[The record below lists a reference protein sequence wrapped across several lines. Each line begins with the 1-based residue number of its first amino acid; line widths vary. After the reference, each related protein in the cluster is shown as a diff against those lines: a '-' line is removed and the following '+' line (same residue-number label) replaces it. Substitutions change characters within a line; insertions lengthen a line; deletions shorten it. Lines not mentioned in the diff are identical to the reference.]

1 MVRNKESTF
10 MSNINYNNIST
21 LISNWFL
28 NRSDEQI
35 QVIDEKLVKKAIN
48 IVIYLHPQN
57 TDEVFLQ
64 LCALNLLNAAIKTE
78 TYKDY
83 LSYDLIKT
91 NAAKLVTV
99 IDNLKKDSISYY
111 YNKEEYCLYFELSGI
126 VFSFHHVPLTNEIL
140 KASFANPITWPGIR
154 LQKIAHSLLNYT
166 INSLEDD
173 TEIKAIIEKE
183 TLEINKSNEGND
195 ATSLLSYV
203 DKDKSISKKDVTSPN
218 EKSNE
223 SIIIPNEVREN
234 VAKQILSIVSE
245 YCIPDPKGWFDL
257 VKIAPKLKANG
268 VDYSLY
274 GFQKL
279 ALFLEAIFGDS
290 MQRRNV
296 GNTMVYLKFPLD
308 CSNIPITISN
318 IPNDVGMN
326 QNTRG
331 FLSGV
336 KIGDDVEINT
346 FGILKS
352 GKISLLNEQF
362 VQLELKDN
370 KSIRIR
376 LEAISSIE
384 SKFSSKSI
392 TNTDLSFSSA
402 ILKEILIAE
411 DLYSSSTI
419 DTNATITMVE
429 SRRIWLT
436 TDDKNTGTCYK
447 GSIIGYNKEK
457 LVKGQRVF
465 VFPLKKEIANCVI
478 MEMTYYELFEIFEY
492 LVSTLNKAYA
502 HKRTQ
507 ILRLLAYIKK
517 KISHTESLKKVSE
530 LRRQMKKIMPHSASS
545 NDDSLD
551 EEISDDDKTEKEL
564 PHEILN
570 ENESL
575 GDAIDTKISINK
587 DNPTESL
594 SQQISQEV
602 LKPESVSTSIQ
613 GPKII
618 GKIDLA
624 EIGKPKKEKEGEE
637 NDVVTTNSNDSIS
650 IDSTDDLL
658 PSMGKI
664 KKMWATYG
672 YIKPY
677 NQEKDLYFY
686 TSELVSYTGIIESP
700 SVGDEVVYSLGQNN
714 QGPIALCIHKQCT
727 RDVVE
732 DLVEKFRYDTKT
744 YHRLKKQ
751 IEDYDRLNS
760 DTSDNTDG
768 LAYFLEKVGVNS
780 RTSFSLNDVEKSF
793 AEKLSSDEYAI
804 AIEFLIDE
812 VIKKDPAKCYNLFLR
827 SSSYA
832 RSHKMY
838 EVSRHLIEKA
848 LEVFKGEDGKTKYFQ
863 RLLKNIDSLSN
874 KLSDRIEINEK
885 KLADSLAISKHT
897 FPSMPTYVRDEILR
911 YKDFNGITPDKE
923 TIRTGLY
930 KEEYIK
936 ELKDKIK
943 QNNADELLYLTMIK
957 LQLAFHPKEYNPKD
971 DVARFLVNR
980 AKNILATGDE
990 SRYSDVRYLL
1000 RLAYH
1005 LKSFEKGFDDT
1016 IGLYLMTLGEY
1027 TVSDI
1032 DMYMRGS
1039 QNDYKFED
1047 LVKNVL
1053 ANGVDNTLELA
1064 ILTESNVDIK
1074 NRIIREYEKNGKN
1087 TNGFGEYSTI
1097 VNEVKK
1103 RYIQYSANP
1112 AYNFM
1117 SFISFLQTTAIL
1129 LDNEMNVVKN
1139 DSVKIVSY
1147 VTDFNTGQKYN
1158 VIRDA
1163 YNNIIQKIDAIIPN
1177 LIDHPTEI
1185 GYETLLP
1192 ALRLLK
1198 KDVRDKF
1205 EKLEE
1210 RATPTIEV
1218 EILESVELEDSKSVE
1233 LKIEIRNSGDSAR
1246 SVHINS
1252 LNVYG
1257 DDLAES
1263 NNINIDVTLPAGGDK
1278 VQNVELLL
1286 CDNAAEGKIAEVEFE
1301 IEYDDIYIATD
1312 QRIQRS
1318 SNICKTINFES
1329 KPFVEIENKFRQC
1342 SGGEELEAGN
1352 EMFYGRN
1359 KLINDIQEAIF
1370 KGTKN
1375 QIAIYGQKRSG
1386 KSSLLNQIK
1395 GKLESDESHSVICGK
1410 FNLQGLPA
1418 DELNPIRWIL
1428 ESIVLSLLQGIRKC
1442 GIKKLESVLASLS
1455 IDMDKI
1461 AKDKIYDSIISKFFS
1476 EESDAF
1482 KSLGSFIGHIN
1493 TMDEFQ
1499 NLHFVIFIDEFT
1511 YLYQLIKKDK
1521 TVNEDFMRRWIAL
1534 IEMPG
1539 INLQAIV
1546 AAQDTLPHFMNESYA
1561 SNCFNKFSKEPLS
1574 YLNKEEALQLIKNP
1588 IKDVTFHNHSD
1599 ELIYGYTSGSAFFT
1613 QIFCTKLVDYLNSEK
1628 SNVVGKEE
1636 VEIVAERLCTGTHRL
1651 EESTFECLTKEADG
1665 SDFNEDDNK
1674 RVLKAIAEHTRA
1686 GGYVNME
1693 DLHIDFPKEKLKSVL
1708 GNLYDRRV
1716 ISRQDNGYSI
1726 NVKLFV
1732 KWILNN

>member
-1 MVRNKESTF
+1 

-78 TYKDY
+78 TYKDH
-83 LSYDLIKT
+83 LSYDLIKS

-99 IDNLKKDSISYY
+99 IDNLKKDNISYY

-126 VFSFHHVPLTNEIL
+126 VFSFHHVPFTSEIL
-140 KASFANPITWPGIR
+140 KASFASPISWPGIR
-154 LQKIAHSLLNYT
+154 LQKIAQLLLNYA
-166 INSLEDD
+166 IRSLEDD
-173 TEIKAIIEKE
+173 IEIKAIIEKV
-183 TLEINKSNEGND
+183 TPEINENNVGND
-195 ATSLLSYV
+195 AQPLLSYE

-234 VAKQILSIVSE
+234 VAKQILSIISE
-245 YCIPDPKGWFDL
+245 YCIPDPEGWFDL

-336 KIGDDVEINT
+336 KIGDDVEIST

-376 LEAISSIE
+376 LETISSIE
-384 SKFSSKSI
+384 SKFSSNSI

-402 ILKEILIAE
+402 ILKDILIAE

-436 TDDKNTGTCYK
+436 TDDRNTGTCYK

-465 VFPLKKEIANCVI
+465 VFPFKKEIANCVI
-478 MEMTYYELFEIFEY
+478 MEMTYYELFEIFEN

-507 ILRLLAYIKK
+507 ILRLLTYIKK
-517 KISHTESLKKVSE
+517 KISHTESMQKVSD
-530 LRRQMKKIMPHSASS
+530 LRRQMKKLMPHSASS

-551 EEISDDDKTEKEL
+551 EEINDDDKNEMELSNEKTSSVDADAEFST
-564 PHEILN
+564 N
-570 ENESL
+570 E
-575 GDAIDTKISINK
+575 
-587 DNPTESL
+587 DNSTESF
-594 SQQISQEV
+594 SQQISEEV

-624 EIGKPKKEKEGEE
+624 EIGKPKKKKEGEE

-727 RDVVE
+727 KDIVE

-744 YHRLKKQ
+744 CSRLKKH
-751 IEDYDRLNS
+751 IEDFDSLNS
-760 DTSDNTDG
+760 DTSDNASG
-768 LAYFLEKVGVNS
+768 LAYYLEKVGINP
-780 RTSFSLNDVEKSF
+780 RTSFSPNDVEKSF
-793 AEKLSSDEYAI
+793 AEKLSSNEYAI
-804 AIEFLIDE
+804 AIELLISE
-812 VIKKDPAKCYNLFLR
+812 VVKKDPSKCYNLFLR

-838 EVSRHLIEKA
+838 DLSKHLIEKA
-848 LEVFKGEDGKTKYFQ
+848 LEVFKKQPGKTRYFKG
-863 RLLKNIDSLSN
+863 LLKSIESLVG
-874 KLSDRIEINEK
+874 RIEINGNT
-885 KLADSLAISKHT
+885 LAHSLEISGKI
-897 FPSMPTYVRDEILR
+897 FPIMPAYVRDLILNSNE
-911 YKDFNGITPDKE
+911 FNGITPDKD

-930 KEEYIK
+930 RESYIE
-936 ELKDKIK
+936 ELKESIK
-943 QNNADELLYLTMIK
+943 QNKTDHLLYLTMLK
-957 LQLAFHPKEYNPKD
+957 LQLSFHPREYNPKED
-971 DVARFLVNR
+971 ISNFLVNR
-980 AKNILATGDE
+980 AKNILAIGDE
-990 SRYSDVRYLL
+990 NRYSDVRYLL
-1000 RLAYH
+1000 RLAYRV
-1005 LKSFEKGFDDT
+1005 KTINNGFDYSV
-1016 IGLYLMTLGEY
+1016 GLYLMTL
-1027 TVSDI
+1027 SDYAASEI
-1032 DMYMRGS
+1032 EMYMNKGDRS
-1039 QNDYKFED
+1039 DYQFED
-1047 LVKNVL
+1047 LLKNAL
-1053 ANGVDNTLELA
+1053 SNKVDNSIELTLLA
-1064 ILTESNVDIK
+1064 ESNPDIK
-1074 NRIIREYEKNGKN
+1074 NRIFREYDKIGKN
-1087 TNGFGEYSTI
+1087 ADSFDDYPVI
-1097 VNEVKK
+1097 INEVKN
-1103 RYIQYSANP
+1103 RFTQYSSNP
-1112 AYNFM
+1112 AINFM
-1117 SFISFLQTTAIL
+1117 SFISYLKTTAIL
-1129 LDNEMNVVKN
+1129 LDNEVNVVEN
-1139 DSVKIVSY
+1139 DSVKVVSY
-1147 VTDFNTGQKYN
+1147 VTDFNTGQKYDA
-1158 VIRDA
+1158 IREA
-1163 YNNIIQKIDAIIPN
+1163 YNNIVQQIDTIIPN
-1177 LIDHPTEI
+1177 LTEHPTEI
-1185 GYETLLP
+1185 GYETILP

-1198 KDVRDKF
+1198 KNVHDIF
-1205 EKLEE
+1205 EELEQ
-1210 RATPTIEV
+1210 RANPTIQV
-1218 EILESVELEDSKSVE
+1218 EILESVGSEETKSVE
-1233 LKIEIRNSGDSAR
+1233 LKAEIRNSGDSAR
-1246 SVHINS
+1246 SVHINR
-1252 LNVYG
+1252 LNVFG
-1257 DDLAES
+1257 DDLAEGNS
-1263 NNINIDVTLPAGGDK
+1263 INIDVTLPAGEEK
-1278 VQNVELLL
+1278 LINVELPLR
-1286 CDNAAEGKIAEVEFE
+1286 DNAAEGKIAEVEFE
-1301 IEYDDIYIATD
+1301 IEYDDIYIATE
-1312 QRIQRS
+1312 QRIPTS
-1318 SNICKTINFES
+1318 INICKTINFEI
-1329 KPFVEIENKFRQC
+1329 KPFVAIENKFRQC
-1342 SGGEELEAGN
+1342 SGGEELEAGDD
-1352 EMFYGRN
+1352 MFFGRD
-1359 KLINDIQEAIF
+1359 KLMSDIPEAIF

-1410 FNLQGLPA
+1410 FSLLGLPA
-1418 DELNPIRWIL
+1418 DELNPVRWIL
-1428 ESIVLSLLQGIRKC
+1428 KSIAESLLPGIRKH
-1442 GIKKLESVLASLS
+1442 GVKGFIKST
-1455 IDMDKI
+1455 
-1461 AKDKIYDSIISKFFS
+1461 ISNFFT

-1482 KSLGSFIGHIN
+1482 TALGDFIEHIN
-1493 TMDEFQ
+1493 TIDE
-1499 NLHFVIFIDEFT
+1499 LKDSHFVIFIDEFT
-1511 YLYQLIKKDK
+1511 YLYQLIKDK
-1521 TVNEDFMRRWIAL
+1521 KVNEDFMRRWIAL
-1534 IEMPG
+1534 IEKPG

-1546 AAQDTLPHFMNESYA
+1546 AAQDTLPHFMNENYA

-1588 IKDVTFHNHSD
+1588 IKDVIFHNHSD
-1599 ELIYGYTSGSAFFT
+1599 ELIYDYTSGSAFFT
-1613 QIFCTKLVDYLNSEK
+1613 QIFCTRLVDYLNSEK

-1636 VEIVAERLCTGTHRL
+1636 IEIVAERLCTGTHRL
-1651 EESTFECLTKEADG
+1651 EKSTFECLTKEADG
-1665 SDFNEDDNK
+1665 SDFNEADNI

-1693 DLHIDFPKEKLKSVL
+1693 DLHVDFAPEKLKSVL

-1716 ISRQDNGYSI
+1716 ISRQDKGYSI

>member
-1 MVRNKESTF
+1 
-10 MSNINYNNIST
+10 MSNINYSDISS
-21 LISNWFL
+21 LFSNWL
-28 NRSDEQI
+28 QEISEEQI
-35 QVIDEKLVKKAIN
+35 QGVKEELVKKAIN
-48 IVIYLHPQN
+48 IVIYLHPKN

-78 TYKDY
+78 TYKDH

-91 NAAKLVTV
+91 NAAKLVTIV
-99 IDNLKKDSISYY
+99 DNLKKEDISYY
-111 YNKEEYCLYFELSGI
+111 YNKEDFCLYYKFGDI
-126 VFSFHHVPLTNEIL
+126 VFSFHHVPLTSEIL
-140 KASFANPITWPGIR
+140 KASFSNPITWPGIR
-154 LQKIAHSLLNYT
+154 LQKIAVPLLNYA
-166 INSLEDD
+166 INSFEDD
-173 TEIKAIIEKE
+173 IEIKAIIEKV
-183 TLEINKSNEGND
+183 TPEINENNVGND
-195 ATSLLSYV
+195 VQPLLSYE
-203 DKDKSISKKDVTSPN
+203 DKDKSISKNDVTSPN

-234 VAKQILSIVSE
+234 VAKQILSIISE
-245 YCIPDPKGWFDL
+245 YCIPDPEGWFDL

-336 KIGDDVEINT
+336 KIGDDVEIST

-384 SKFSSKSI
+384 SKFSSNSI

-411 DLYSSSTI
+411 GLYTSSVI
-419 DTNATITMVE
+419 ETNATITMVE

-575 GDAIDTKISINK
+575 GDAVDTKISINK

-624 EIGKPKKEKEGEE
+624 EIGKPKKKEEGEE

-672 YIKPY
+672 YIKSY

-686 TSELVSYTGIIESP
+686 TSELISYAGILESP
-700 SVGDEVVYSLGQNN
+700 RVGDEVVFSLGQNS
-714 QGPIALCIHKQCT
+714 QGPIALCIHKQCAK
-727 RDVVE
+727 DIVE
-732 DLVEKFRYDTKT
+732 DLVEKFRYDTKICS
-744 YHRLKKQ
+744 RLKKH
-751 IEDYDRLNS
+751 IEDYDNLNS
-760 DTSDNTDG
+760 DTLDNIDG
-768 LAYFLEKVGVNS
+768 LAYYLEKVGVNP

-832 RSHKMY
+832 RSHNMY
-838 EVSRHLIEKA
+838 DVSRHLIEKA

-885 KLADSLAISKHT
+885 KLADSLEISKHT
-897 FPSMPTYVRDEILR
+897 FPLMPTYVRDEILR

-957 LQLAFHPKEYNPKD
+957 LQLAFRPKEYNPKD
-971 DVARFLVNR
+971 DVANFLANR
-980 AKNILATGDE
+980 AKNIIALGDE
-990 SRYSDVRYLL
+990 LRYSDARYLL
-1000 RLAYH
+1000 RLAYRI
-1005 LKSFEKGFDDT
+1005 KAFENGPDNTF
-1016 IGLYLMTLGEY
+1016 GLYLMTLGDY
-1027 TVSDI
+1027 TTSDI
-1032 DMYMRGS
+1032 DIYMSGS
-1039 QNDYKFED
+1039 GYKVDD
-1047 LVKNVL
+1047 LLKNIL
-1053 ANGVDNTLELA
+1053 SSESDNTLELA
-1064 ILTESNVDIK
+1064 LLCESNAVIK
-1074 NRIIREYEKNGKN
+1074 NRIIKEFDKDGINIELIDEYPA
-1087 TNGFGEYSTI
+1087 I
-1097 VNEVKK
+1097 INEVKK
-1103 RYIQYSANP
+1103 RYLQFSANP
-1112 AYNFM
+1112 AINFM
-1117 SFISFLQTTAIL
+1117 SFISYLQTTAIL
-1129 LDNEMNVVKN
+1129 LENEMNVVKN
-1139 DSVKIVSY
+1139 DSIKIVSY

-1257 DDLAES
+1257 EDLAES

-1286 CDNAAEGKIAEVEFE
+1286 CDNAAEGKIAEVEFI
-1301 IEYDDIYIATD
+1301 IEYDDIYIATE
-1312 QRIQRS
+1312 QRIPTNS
-1318 SNICKTINFES
+1318 IICKTIYFEM
-1329 KPFVEIENKFRQC
+1329 KPFVEIKNKFRQC
-1342 SGGEELEAGN
+1342 SGGEELEAGDD
-1352 EMFYGRN
+1352 MFYGRD
-1359 KLINDIQEAIF
+1359 KLISDIQETIL

-1375 QIAIYGQKRSG
+1375 QIVIYGQKRSG

-1395 GKLESDESHSVICGK
+1395 GKLEKDESHSVICGK
-1410 FNLQGLPA
+1410 FNLQGLFSDD
-1418 DELNPIRWIL
+1418 DEKEAQEHDYEKDNNPVKWIL
-1428 ESIVLSLLQGIRKC
+1428 KSIAEALLRGMPRSDS
-1442 GIKKLESVLASLS
+1442 KKLG
-1455 IDMDKI
+1455 
-1461 AKDKIYDSIISKFFS
+1461 KDIKDILSKFFS
-1476 EESDAF
+1476 LESDAF
-1482 KSLGSFIGHIN
+1482 TALREFIEQIN
-1493 TMDEFQ
+1493 TIDGLQ
-1499 NLHFVIFIDEFT
+1499 DSHFVIFIDEFT
-1511 YLYQLIKKDK
+1511 YLYQLIKDGR
-1521 TVNEDFMRRWIAL
+1521 VNEDFMRRWIAF
-1534 IEMPG
+1534 IETPG
-1539 INLQAIV
+1539 INLQTIV

-1574 YLNKEEALQLIKNP
+1574 YLSKEEALQLIKNP

-1613 QIFCTKLVDYLNSEK
+1613 QIFCTRLVDYLNSER

-1636 VEIVAERLCTGTHRL
+1636 IEIVAERLCTGTHRL
-1651 EESTFECLTKEADG
+1651 EKSTFECLIKEADG
-1665 SDFNEDDNK
+1665 SDYDEYDNEK
-1674 RVLKAIAEHTRA
+1674 VLKAIAEHTRA
-1686 GGYVNME
+1686 GGYVNIE
-1693 DLHIDFPKEKLKSVL
+1693 DLHIDFPQEKLKSVL
-1708 GNLYDRRV
+1708 DNLYDRRV
-1716 ISRQDNGYSI
+1716 ISRQDKGYSI

>member
-1 MVRNKESTF
+1 
-10 MSNINYNNIST
+10 MSINYNEISS
-21 LISNWFL
+21 LISNWL
-28 NRSDEQI
+28 KDTSDRQTLIADAEM
-35 QVIDEKLVKKAIN
+35 VNKAIN
-48 IVIYLHPQN
+48 VAIYLLPKN

-64 LCALNLLNAAIKTE
+64 LCALNFLNAAIKTE
-78 TYKDY
+78 AYKDQ
-83 LSYDLIKT
+83 LSYDLIKS

-126 VFSFHHVPLTNEIL
+126 VFSFHHVPLTSEIL

-183 TLEINKSNEGND
+183 TQEINKSNEGND
-195 ATSLLSYV
+195 ATSLQSYV

-234 VAKQILSIVSE
+234 VAKQILSIISE
-245 YCIPDPKGWFDL
+245 YCIPDPEGWFDL

-296 GNTMVYLKFPLD
+296 GNNMVYLKFPLD

-326 QNTRG
+326 QNMRG

-336 KIGDDVEINT
+336 EIGDDVEIST

-384 SKFSSKSI
+384 SKFSSNSI

-411 DLYSSSTI
+411 GLYTSSVI
-419 DTNATITMVE
+419 ETNATITMVE

-575 GDAIDTKISINK
+575 GDAVDTKISINK

-624 EIGKPKKEKEGEE
+624 EIGKPKKKKEGEE

-650 IDSTDDLL
+650 INSTDDLL

-700 SVGDEVVYSLGQNN
+700 SIGDEVVFSLGQNS

-727 RDVVE
+727 KDTVE
-732 DLVEKFRYDTKT
+732 DLVEKLRYDTKT
-744 YHRLKKQ
+744 CSRLKKH
-751 IEDYDRLNS
+751 IEDFDKLNA
-760 DTSDNTDG
+760 DTSDNSDG
-768 LAYFLEKVGVNS
+768 LAYYFKKIGINPRS
-780 RTSFSLNDVEKSF
+780 SFSPNDVEKSF
-793 AEKLSSDEYAI
+793 AEKLSSNEYAI
-804 AIEFLIDE
+804 AIELLIDE
-812 VIKKDPAKCYNLFLR
+812 VVKKDPSKCYNLFLR

-832 RSHKMY
+832 KSHKMY
-838 EVSRHLIEKA
+838 DVSRHLIEKA
-848 LEVFKGEDGKTKYFQ
+848 LEVFKGESGKVRYFKG
-863 RLLKNIDSLSN
+863 LYKSVESLTN
-874 KLSDRIEINEK
+874 RIEINEK
-885 KLADSLAISKHT
+885 TLTNSLEISGHV
-897 FPSMPTYVRDEILR
+897 FSFMPVYVRDFILS
-911 YKDFNGITPDKE
+911 YKDFNGITPDKD

-930 KEEYIK
+930 KEEYIE
-936 ELKDKIK
+936 ELKESIK
-943 QNNADELLYLTMIK
+943 QNNADDLLYLTMMK

-971 DVARFLVNR
+971 DITKFLVNR

-990 SRYSDVRYLL
+990 SKYSDVRYLF
-1000 RLAYH
+1000 RLAYKI
-1005 LKSFEKGFDDT
+1005 KSIEKGFDNT
-1016 IGLYLMTLGEY
+1016 VGLYLMTLGDYAASEIEMFMNKGDR
-1027 TVSDI
+1027 S
-1032 DMYMRGS
+1032 
-1039 QNDYKFED
+1039 DYKFED
-1047 LVKNVL
+1047 LLRNALSNK
-1053 ANGVDNTLELA
+1053 VDNSIELTLLA
-1064 ILTESNVDIK
+1064 ESNPDIK
-1074 NRIIREYEKNGKN
+1074 NRIIREYDKIGKN
-1087 TNGFGEYSTI
+1087 ADSFDDYPIIIKEIKNRFT
-1097 VNEVKK
+1097 
-1103 RYIQYSANP
+1103 QYSSNP
-1112 AYNFM
+1112 AINFM
-1117 SFISFLQTTAIL
+1117 SLISYLQTTTIL
-1129 LDNEMNVVKN
+1129 LDNEVNIVKN
-1139 DSVKIVSY
+1139 DSVKVVSY

-1185 GYETLLP
+1185 GYETILP

-1198 KDVRDKF
+1198 KNVRDKF
-1205 EKLEE
+1205 EELEQ
-1210 RATPTIEV
+1210 RADPTIEV
-1218 EILESVELEDSKSVE
+1218 DILESVELEDSKSVE
-1233 LKIEIRNSGDSAR
+1233 LKIAIRNSGDSAR

-1257 DDLAES
+1257 EDLAED
-1263 NNINIDVTLPAGGDK
+1263 NNINIDVTLPAGEEK
-1278 VQNVELLL
+1278 LTNVLLTL
-1286 CDNAAEGKIAEVEFE
+1286 RDNAAEGKIAEVEFE
-1301 IEYDDIYIATD
+1301 IKYDDIYIATE
-1312 QRIQRS
+1312 QRIPTS
-1318 SNICKTINFES
+1318 SNICRTINFEI

-1342 SGGEELEAGN
+1342 SGGEELEAGDD
-1352 EMFYGRN
+1352 MFYGRN
-1359 KLINDIQEAIF
+1359 KLISDIQEAIF

-1410 FNLQGLPA
+1410 FSLLGLPA
-1418 DELNPIRWIL
+1418 DELNPVRWIL
-1428 ESIVLSLLQGIRKC
+1428 ESIVESLLQGIRKC
-1442 GIKKLESVLASLS
+1442 GIKKLMSVLTSLS
-1455 IDMDKI
+1455 IDMTNIKQDI
-1461 AKDKIYDSIISKFFS
+1461 IYESIISKFFS

-1482 KSLGSFIGHIN
+1482 KSLGSFVEYIN
-1493 TMDEFQ
+1493 TMDVFK
-1499 NLHFVIFIDEFT
+1499 NSHFVILIDEFT
-1511 YLYQLIKKDK
+1511 YLYQLIKDK
-1521 TVNEDFMRRWIAL
+1521 KVHEDFMRRWIAL

-1574 YLNKEEALQLIKNP
+1574 YLTKEEALQLIKNP
-1588 IKDVTFHNHSD
+1588 IKDVLFHNHSD
-1599 ELIYGYTSGSAFFT
+1599 ELIYDYTSGSAFFT
-1613 QIFCTKLVDYLNSEK
+1613 QIFCTRLVDYLNSEK

-1636 VEIVAERLCTGTHRL
+1636 IEIVAERLCTGTHRL
-1651 EESTFECLTKEADG
+1651 EKSTFECLTTEADG
-1665 SDFNEDDNK
+1665 SDFNEADNI

-1686 GGYVNME
+1686 GGYVNMD
-1693 DLHIDFPKEKLKSVL
+1693 DLHVDFAPEKLKSVL

-1716 ISRQDNGYSI
+1716 ISKQDKGYSI

>member
-1 MVRNKESTF
+1 
-10 MSNINYNNIST
+10 MSNINYSNISS
-21 LISNWFL
+21 LFSNWL
-28 NRSDEQI
+28 IEISGEQI
-35 QVIDEKLVKKAIN
+35 HCIDEELVKKAIN
-48 IVIYLHPQN
+48 IVIYLHPKN

-64 LCALNLLNAAIKTE
+64 LCALNLLNAAIKIE
-78 TYKDY
+78 TYQNH

-91 NAAKLVTV
+91 NAAKLVAV
-99 IDNLKKDSISYY
+99 VDSLSKDDISYY
-111 YNKEEYCLYFELSGI
+111 YNKEEFCLYYKFGNI
-126 VFSFHHVPLTNEIL
+126 VFSFHHVPLTSEIL
-140 KASFANPITWPGIR
+140 KASFASPITWPGIR
-154 LQKIAHSLLNYT
+154 LQKIAVPLLNYA

-173 TEIKAIIEKE
+173 NEVKEIIEKV
-183 TLEINKSNEGND
+183 TPEINKNNVEND
-195 ATSLLSYV
+195 ARPLLSYK
-203 DKDKSISKKDVTSPN
+203 DKDKSVSKNDVTLLNEKPN
-218 EKSNE
+218 EH
-223 SIIIPNEVREN
+223 IVIPDEVRVN
-234 VAKQILSIVSE
+234 VAKNILSIIRQCCTPDSE
-245 YCIPDPKGWFDL
+245 GWFDL

-268 VDYSLY
+268 VDYSLF

-290 MQRRNV
+290 MQRKNV
-296 GNTMVYLKFPLD
+296 GSTMVYLKFPLD
-308 CSNIPITISN
+308 YTDKPTVIADISN
-318 IPNDVGMN
+318 NAGTN
-326 QNTRG
+326 QDTIG
-331 FLSGV
+331 ILSGV
-336 KIGDDVEINT
+336 KIGDDVEIST
-346 FGILKS
+346 YGILKS
-352 GKISLLNEQF
+352 GKISILNRQF
-362 VQLELKDN
+362 VQLELKDK
-370 KSIRIR
+370 KSVRIKCD
-376 LEAISSIE
+376 AISSIE
-384 SKFSSKSI
+384 SKFTSNSA
-392 TNTDLSFSSA
+392 TLVDHSFA
-402 ILKEILIAE
+402 NAVLKDIMVAE
-411 DLYSSSTI
+411 GLYTSSSI
-419 DTNATITMVE
+419 DTNATITIVE

-436 TDDKNTGTCYK
+436 TDDGNTGSCYK
-447 GSIIGYNKEK
+447 GSIIGYDKAK
-457 LVKGQRVF
+457 LIKGQRVF
-465 VFPLKKEIANCVI
+465 AFPFKNEKVYCVI
-478 MEMTYYELFEIFEY
+478 MEMTYYELYEIFER
-492 LVSTLNKAYA
+492 LLSSPNKS
-502 HKRTQ
+502 RNQ
-507 ILRLLAYIKK
+507 ILSLLTFVAK
-517 KISHTESLKKVSE
+517 KISNTESLQKTKELKKQLKS
-530 LRRQMKKIMPHSASS
+530 LLPSS
-545 NDDSLD
+545 TSSMDDSIVESIKNGDETEIESSHVIQNEEKTLPLD
-551 EEISDDDKTEKEL
+551 TNTNPSGENNGQTVSSDA
-564 PHEILN
+564 PQP
-570 ENESL
+570 
-575 GDAIDTKISINK
+575 DTIF
-587 DNPTESL
+587 
-594 SQQISQEV
+594 
-602 LKPESVSTSIQ
+602 KPELTSLIIQ
-613 GPKII
+613 GPKVI
-618 GKIDLA
+618 GKIDLS
-624 EIGKPKKEKEGEE
+624 EIGKPKKKKEGEE
-637 NDVVTTNSNDSIS
+637 NDIVTTTPNDYIS
-650 IDSTDDLL
+650 IDNTNDLL

-664 KKMWATYG
+664 IKMGPIYG
-672 YIKPY
+672 FIKPH
-677 NQEKDLYFY
+677 NQENNIYFK
-686 TSELVSYTGIIESP
+686 TAELVSYVGIIDVP
-700 SVGDEVVYSLGQNN
+700 IIGDEVVYSLGQNPKG
-714 QGPIALCIHKQCT
+714 QPIAICIHKQCS

-744 YHRLKKQ
+744 CSRLKKH
-751 IEDYDRLNS
+751 IEDFDNLNS
-760 DTSDNTDG
+760 DTLDNSDG
-768 LAYFLEKVGVNS
+768 LAYYLEKVGVNP
-780 RTSFSLNDVEKSF
+780 RTSFSPNNVELSF
-793 AEKLSSDEYAI
+793 AEKLSSNEYAK

-897 FPSMPTYVRDEILR
+897 FPLMPTYVRDEILR

-1103 RYIQYSANP
+1103 RYIKYSANP

-1117 SFISFLQTTAIL
+1117 SFISFLKTTAIL

-1139 DSVKIVSY
+1139 DSAKIVSS

-1163 YNNIIQKIDAIIPN
+1163 YNNIIQKIDTIIPN

-1185 GYETLLP
+1185 GYETILP

-1198 KDVRDKF
+1198 KNVRDKF
-1205 EKLEE
+1205 EELEQ
-1210 RATPTIEV
+1210 RADPTIEV
-1218 EILESVELEDSKSVE
+1218 DILESVELEDSKSME

-1257 DDLAES
+1257 DDLAED
-1263 NNINIDVTLPAGGDK
+1263 NNINIDVTLPSGEEK
-1278 VQNVELLL
+1278 QINVELPLR
-1286 CDNAAEGKIAEVEFE
+1286 DNAAEGKIAEVEFE
-1301 IEYDDIYIATD
+1301 IEYDDIYIATE
-1312 QRIQRS
+1312 QRIPTS
-1318 SNICKTINFES
+1318 SKLCKTINFES

-1342 SGGEELEAGN
+1342 SGGEELEAGDD
-1352 EMFYGRN
+1352 MFYGRN
-1359 KLINDIQEAIF
+1359 KLISDIKEAIF
-1370 KGTKN
+1370 KGMKN

-1395 GKLESDESHSVICGK
+1395 GKLESDESHFVICGK

-1418 DELNPIRWIL
+1418 NELNPVRWIL
-1428 ESIVLSLLQGIRKC
+1428 ESIVESLLQGIRKC
-1442 GIKKLESVLASLS
+1442 DIKKLMSVLTSLS
-1455 IDMDKI
+1455 IDMTNI
-1461 AKDKIYDSIISKFFS
+1461 RKDKIYESIISKFFS

-1482 KSLGSFIGHIN
+1482 KSLGSFIEYIN
-1493 TMDEFQ
+1493 TMDDFK
-1499 NLHFVIFIDEFT
+1499 NSHFVIFIDEFT
-1511 YLYQLIKKDK
+1511 YLYQLIKDK
-1521 TVNEDFMRRWIAL
+1521 KVHEDFMRRWIAL

-1539 INLQAIV
+1539 INLQAII

-1574 YLNKEEALQLIKNP
+1574 YLTKEEALQLIKNP
-1588 IKDVTFHNHSD
+1588 IKDVIFHNHSD
-1599 ELIYGYTSGSAFFT
+1599 ELIYDYTSGSAFFT
-1613 QIFCTKLVDYLNSEK
+1613 QIFCTRLVDYLNSEK

-1636 VEIVAERLCTGTHRL
+1636 VEIVAKRLCTGTHRL
-1651 EESTFECLTKEADG
+1651 EKSTFECLTKEADG
-1665 SDFNEDDNK
+1665 SVFNEADNI

-1686 GGYVNME
+1686 GGYVNMD
-1693 DLHIDFPKEKLKSVL
+1693 DLHVDFAPEKLKSVL

-1716 ISRQDNGYSI
+1716 ISRQDKGYSI

>member
-1 MVRNKESTF
+1 

-126 VFSFHHVPLTNEIL
+126 VFSFHHVPLTSEIL

-195 ATSLLSYV
+195 ATSLQSYV

-234 VAKQILSIVSE
+234 VAKQILSIISE
-245 YCIPDPKGWFDL
+245 YCIPDPEGWFDL

-336 KIGDDVEINT
+336 KIGDDVEIST

-384 SKFSSKSI
+384 SKFSSNSI

-436 TDDKNTGTCYK
+436 TDDKNTVTCYK

-530 LRRQMKKIMPHSASS
+530 LRRQMKKIMPLSASS

-575 GDAIDTKISINK
+575 GDAVDTKISINK
-587 DNPTESL
+587 DNPTDPL

-602 LKPESVSTSIQ
+602 LKPESVYKSIQ

-624 EIGKPKKEKEGEE
+624 EIGKPKKKKEGEE

-727 RDVVE
+727 KDIVE
-732 DLVEKFRYDTKT
+732 DLAEKFRYDTKT
-744 YHRLKKQ
+744 CSRLKKH
-751 IEDYDRLNS
+751 IEDFDNLNS
-760 DTSDNTDG
+760 DTSDNASG
-768 LAYFLEKVGVNS
+768 LAYYLEKVGVNP
-780 RTSFSLNDVEKSF
+780 RTSFLPNDVEKSF
-793 AEKLSSDEYAI
+793 AEKLSSNEYAT
-804 AIEFLIDE
+804 AIELLIDE
-812 VIKKDPAKCYNLFLR
+812 VLKKDPSKCYNLFLR

-832 RSHKMY
+832 KSHKMY
-838 EVSRHLIEKA
+838 DVSRHLIEKA
-848 LEVFKGEDGKTKYFQ
+848 LEVFKGESGKVRYFKG
-863 RLLKNIDSLSN
+863 LYKSVESLTN
-874 KLSDRIEINEK
+874 RIEINEK
-885 KLADSLAISKHT
+885 TLANSIEISGHV
-897 FPSMPTYVRDEILR
+897 FPFMPVYVRDFILT
-911 YKDFNGITPDKE
+911 YKGFKGITPDKD

-930 KEEYIK
+930 KEEYIE
-936 ELKDKIK
+936 ELKESIK
-943 QNNADELLYLTMIK
+943 QNNADDELYLTLIK
-957 LQLAFHPKEYNPKD
+957 LQLAFHPNEYNPKD
-971 DVARFLVNR
+971 DIAKFLVNR

-990 SRYSDVRYLL
+990 SRYGDVRYLL

-1047 LVKNVL
+1047 LLKNVL
-1053 ANGVDNTLELA
+1053 ANDIDNALELTL
-1064 ILTESNVDIK
+1064 LTESNADIK
-1074 NRIIREYEKNGKN
+1074 NRIIREYDKIGKN
-1087 TNGFGEYSTI
+1087 ADSFDDYPIIIKEIKNRFT
-1097 VNEVKK
+1097 
-1103 RYIQYSANP
+1103 QYSSNP
-1112 AYNFM
+1112 AINFM
-1117 SFISFLQTTAIL
+1117 SLISYLKTTTIL
-1129 LDNEMNVVKN
+1129 LDNEVNVVKN
-1139 DSVKIVSY
+1139 DSVKLVSY
-1147 VTDFNTGQKYN
+1147 VTDFNTGQKYH

-1185 GYETLLP
+1185 GYETILP
-1192 ALRLLK
+1192 ALRLLGK
-1198 KDVRDKF
+1198 NVRDIF
-1205 EKLEE
+1205 EGLEQ
-1210 RATPTIEV
+1210 RANPTIQV
-1218 EILESVELEDSKSVE
+1218 EILESVGLEETKSVE
-1233 LKIEIRNSGDSAR
+1233 LKVEIRNSGDSAR
-1246 SVHINS
+1246 SVRINR
-1252 LNVYG
+1252 LNVSS

-1263 NNINIDVTLPAGGDK
+1263 NNINVDFTLPAGEEK
-1278 VQNVELLL
+1278 LINVELPLR
-1286 CDNAAEGKIAEVEFE
+1286 DNAAERKIAEVEFE
-1301 IEYDDIYIATD
+1301 IEYDDIYIATE
-1312 QRIQRS
+1312 QRIPSS
-1318 SNICKTINFES
+1318 SNICKTINWGI
-1329 KPFVEIENKFRQC
+1329 KPFVEIDNKFRQC
-1342 SGGEELEAGN
+1342 SGGEELEAGDD
-1352 EMFYGRN
+1352 MFYGRN
-1359 KLINDIQEAIF
+1359 KLISDIQEAIF

-1418 DELNPIRWIL
+1418 DELNPVRWIL
-1428 ESIVLSLLQGIRKC
+1428 KSIAESLLPGIRKH
-1442 GIKKLESVLASLS
+1442 GIFELNK
-1455 IDMDKI
+1455 
-1461 AKDKIYDSIISKFFS
+1461 SIILNFFT

-1482 KSLGSFIGHIN
+1482 KALGDFVEHIN
-1493 TMDEFQ
+1493 TIEALKDF
-1499 NLHFVIFIDEFT
+1499 HFVIFIDEFT
-1511 YLYQLIKKDK
+1511 HLYQLIKDK
-1521 TVNEDFMRRWIAL
+1521 KVDEDFMRRWIAL

-1574 YLNKEEALQLIKNP
+1574 YLTKEEALQLIKEP
-1588 IKDVTFHNHSD
+1588 IKDVMFHNHSD

-1613 QIFCTKLVDYLNSEK
+1613 QIFCTKLVDYLNTEK

-1636 VEIVAERLCTGTHRL
+1636 VEMVAERLCTGTHRL
-1651 EESTFECLTKEADG
+1651 EKSTFECLTKEADG
-1665 SDFNEDDNK
+1665 SDYNEADNI

-1693 DLHIDFPKEKLKSVL
+1693 DLHVDFAPEKLKSIL
-1708 GNLYDRRV
+1708 GNLDDRRV
-1716 ISRQDNGYSI
+1716 ISRKDKGYSI

-1732 KWILNN
+1732 KWLLNN

>member
-126 VFSFHHVPLTNEIL
+126 VFSFHHVPLTSEIL

-195 ATSLLSYV
+195 ASSLQSYV

-234 VAKQILSIVSE
+234 VAKQILSIISE
-245 YCIPDPKGWFDL
+245 YCIPDPEGWFDL

-318 IPNDVGMN
+318 IPTDVGMN

-336 KIGDDVEINT
+336 KIGDDVEIST

-384 SKFSSKSI
+384 SKFSSNSI

-478 MEMTYYELFEIFEY
+478 MEMTYYELFEIFDY

-575 GDAIDTKISINK
+575 GDVVDTKISINK

-624 EIGKPKKEKEGEE
+624 EIGKPKKKKEGEE

-664 KKMWATYG
+664 KKMWATNG

-727 RDVVE
+727 KDIVE

-744 YHRLKKQ
+744 CSRLKKH
-751 IEDYDRLNS
+751 IEDFDNLNS
-760 DTSDNTDG
+760 DTSDNASG
-768 LAYFLEKVGVNS
+768 LAYYFEKVGVNP
-780 RTSFSLNDVEKSF
+780 RTSFSPNDVEKSF
-793 AEKLSSDEYAI
+793 AEKLSSNEYAT
-804 AIEFLIDE
+804 AIELLIDE
-812 VIKKDPAKCYNLFLR
+812 VVKKDPSKCYNLFLR

-832 RSHKMY
+832 KSHKMY
-838 EVSRHLIEKA
+838 DVSRHLIEKA
-848 LEVFKGEDGKTKYFQ
+848 LEVFKGESGKVRYFKG
-863 RLLKNIDSLSN
+863 LYKSVESLTN
-874 KLSDRIEINEK
+874 RVEINEK
-885 KLADSLAISKHT
+885 TLANSIEISGHV
-897 FPSMPTYVRDEILR
+897 FPFMPVYVRDFILT
-911 YKDFNGITPDKE
+911 YKGFKGITPDKD

-930 KEEYIK
+930 KEEYIE
-936 ELKDKIK
+936 ELKESIK
-943 QNNADELLYLTMIK
+943 QNNADDELYLTLIK
-957 LQLAFHPKEYNPKD
+957 LQLAFHPNEYNPKD
-971 DVARFLVNR
+971 DIAKFLVNR

-990 SRYSDVRYLL
+990 SRYGDVRYLL

-1039 QNDYKFED
+1039 RNDYKFED
-1047 LVKNVL
+1047 LLKNVL
-1053 ANGVDNTLELA
+1053 ANDIDNALELTL
-1064 ILTESNVDIK
+1064 LTESNADIK
-1074 NRIIREYEKNGKN
+1074 NRIIREYEKIGKN
-1087 TNGFGEYSTI
+1087 TDGFGEYSTI

-1103 RYIQYSANP
+1103 RYIQYSSNP
-1112 AYNFM
+1112 AINFM
-1117 SFISFLQTTAIL
+1117 SFILYLQTTAIL

-1158 VIRDA
+1158 VIREA
-1163 YNNIIQKIDAIIPN
+1163 YNNIVQKIDAIIPN
-1177 LIDHPTEI
+1177 LTEHPTEI
-1185 GYETLLP
+1185 GYETILP
-1192 ALRLLK
+1192 ALKLLK
-1198 KDVRDKF
+1198 KNVRDKF
-1205 EKLEE
+1205 EELEQ
-1210 RATPTIEV
+1210 RADPTIEV
-1218 EILESVELEDSKSVE
+1218 DILESVELEDSKSIE

-1257 DDLAES
+1257 DDLAED
-1263 NNINIDVTLPAGGDK
+1263 NNINIDVTLPAGEEK
-1278 VQNVELLL
+1278 LINVELPLR
-1286 CDNAAEGKIAEVEFE
+1286 DNAAEGKIAEVEFK
-1301 IEYDDIYIATD
+1301 IEYDDIYIATE
-1312 QRIQRS
+1312 QRVPTS
-1318 SNICKTINFES
+1318 SNICKTINFDI
-1329 KPFVEIENKFRQC
+1329 KPFVEIENKYRQC
-1342 SGGEELEAGN
+1342 SGGEELEAGDD
-1352 EMFYGRN
+1352 MFFGRN
-1359 KLINDIQEAIF
+1359 KLMSDIQEAIF

-1418 DELNPIRWIL
+1418 DELNPVRWIL
-1428 ESIVLSLLQGIRKC
+1428 KSIAESLLPGIRKH
-1442 GIKKLESVLASLS
+1442 GFNKSTVSN
-1455 IDMDKI
+1455 
-1461 AKDKIYDSIISKFFS
+1461 FFT
-1476 EESDAF
+1476 EEPDAF
-1482 KSLGSFIGHIN
+1482 TALGDFIEHIN
-1493 TMDEFQ
+1493 TIDE
-1499 NLHFVIFIDEFT
+1499 LKDSHFVIFIDEFT
-1511 YLYQLIKKDK
+1511 YLYQLIKNKK
-1521 TVNEDFMRRWIAL
+1521 VNEDFMRRWIAL
-1534 IEMPG
+1534 IEKPG

-1588 IKDVTFHNHSD
+1588 IKDVIFHNHSD
-1599 ELIYGYTSGSAFFT
+1599 ELIYDYTLGSAFFT
-1613 QIFCTKLVDYLNSEK
+1613 QIFCTRLVDYLNSEK

-1636 VEIVAERLCTGTHRL
+1636 IGIVAERLCTGTHRL
-1651 EESTFECLTKEADG
+1651 EKSTFECLTKEADG
-1665 SDFNEDDNK
+1665 SDFNEADNI

-1686 GGYVNME
+1686 GGYVNMD
-1693 DLHIDFPKEKLKSVL
+1693 DLHVDFAPEKLKSVL

-1716 ISRQDNGYSI
+1716 ISKQDKGYSI